1 MKLNRLIL
9 PLAWCAVLLSPSCT
23 EEPRNTEPL
32 TDPWLR
38 ERTPVNI
45 RLEGQIGAA
54 SISDDWRDDSVGT
67 VAVSLITTGL
77 DITKVKVMAVDFKY
91 PDSEFCPKASIAPG
105 GTVDLSTGTTNF
117 VVTAYNGETRNYTLT
132 YSRFKDPL
140 EGSYSFTPI
149 NGLLDPSNAPK
160 SGFVIVGGWDGEVV
174 RSTLMDKWWHWD
186 TDYMPTDEDDNTMS
200 FRLETADATTGE
212 TYGTLVN
219 TPGPDGK
226 YANYL
231 YEGKTDMNGK
241 YRIIPE
247 GKSRWHKNND
257 NYFFLHSWEDS
268 NYETPLYI
276 VYLIGAGEQS
286 VDGVSMTVPSMAFA
300 RAHAGPFNVI
310 DWNYPDTR
318 WFTDNVR
325 YTVWLVKK
333 DSDSPLDNH
342 SSYLN

>member
-1 MKLNRLIL
+1 MKYKYFSIL
-9 PLAWCAVLLSPSCT
+9 GLAIICLCTSCT

-186 TDYMPTDEDDNTMS
+186 TDYMPTDEDDNAMS

-231 YEGKTDMNGK
+231 YDGKTDMNGK

-247 GKSRWHKNND
+247 GKSRWHKTND

-268 NYETPLYI
+268 NYETPLYT